1 MGIYSISVR
10 AAIVA
15 TAGVIIIEGTPVGRS
30 LVSALGPVLAATLG
44 PTLGQTLSSNRDSD
58 RLLLDPASPFQNTD
72 LTASEAP
79 LTPEIQEQGARN
91 LIPAQPLQATE
102 EFKYTIKKG
111 SNLASLWQELKGAP
125 RAVSSFIKAFTSKNS
140 KLRAGEVV
148 SVTRKGSEVI
158 ELRREL
164 GAGATLVI
172 SGGADEGY
180 VPRIEQAL
188 VHSTDRKVSGT
199 IFSSLVDAA
208 RGIDMPYSV
217 VDDFVDLFSNRVDFR
232 KDLQPGDTFT
242 VWFEESRLDDGRVL
256 STGSI
261 KAASI
266 SLQGKM
272 YAVVRDRTS
281 DGTVR
286 YFDEKGEMPTKS
298 FLRYPVQFTRISS
311 VFTHARFH
319 PVLKI
324 SRPHNGI
331 DFAAPVGTPVRTVG
345 DGVVLFAGWNT
356 SGGNMIKIAHDS
368 RYTTEYMHLSK
379 IAPTLKKGA
388 RVTRG
393 SIIGALGNTGLSS
406 GPHLHF
412 GLFDKGSYVDP
423 MKAKIIQSAPDMK
436 APKSVYALIAEMKR
450 THQSIALASNITA
463 TSSSSKK
470 KA

>member
-1 MGIYSISVR
+1 M
-10 AAIVA
+10 AM
-15 TAGVIIIEGTPVGRS
+15 AGVVIIEGTPVGRS
-30 LVSALGPVLAATLG
+30 LVSSLA
-44 PTLGQTLSSNRDSD
+44 PIRDSE

-79 LTPEIQEQGARN
+79 LTREVQERGALN
-91 LIPAQPLQATE
+91 LIPTRPLQAIE
-102 EFKYTIKKG
+102 EFKHTIKKG
-111 SNLASLWQELKGAP
+111 ANLASLWQELKGAP
-125 RAVSSFIKAFTSKNS
+125 HAFSSFIKAFSSRNS

-158 ELRREL
+158 EVRREL
-164 GAGATLVI
+164 GDGATLVI

-208 RGIDMPYSV
+208 RGIDMPYAV

-242 VWFEESRLDDGRVL
+242 VWFEEKRLPDGRVL

-266 SLQGKM
+266 SLQGTM
-272 YAVVRDRTS
+272 YAVVRDRAS
-281 DGTVR
+281 DGTAR
-286 YFDEKGEMPTKS
+286 YFDEKGQMPTKS

-311 VFTHARFH
+311 VFTNARFH

-345 DGVVLFAGWNT
+345 DGVVVFAGWNK

-368 RYTTEYMHLSK
+368 RYSTEYMHLSK
-379 IAPTLKKGA
+379 IAPNI
-388 RVTRG
+388 TRG
-393 SIIGALGNTGLSS
+393 SRVSRGSVIGALGSTGLSS

-412 GLFDKGSYVDP
+412 GLFDKGAYVDP
-423 MKAKIIQSAPDMK
+423 MKAKIIQSAPDTRAAPDMK

-450 THQSIALASNITA
+450 THQSIAMASNSITS
-463 TSSSSKK
+463 TSTGSAKK

>member
-1 MGIYSISVR
+1 MGVYSITVR
-10 AAIVA
+10 AVVVALAGTIVVK
-15 TAGVIIIEGTPVGRS
+15 TTPVGQQLARGLFS
-30 LVSALGPVLAATLG
+30 LP
-44 PTLGQTLSSNRDSD
+44 DSEE
-58 RLLLDPASPFQNTD
+58 LLLDPASPFQSTA
-72 LTASEAP
+72 LTSAAGP
-79 LTPEIQEQGARN
+79 LTPSN
-91 LIPAQPLQATE
+91 LDHTTLVGNDAINQVTASQQPSVE
-102 EFKYTIKKG
+102 EFKHTVKKG
-111 SNLASLWQELKGAP
+111 STISSLWRELKGAP
-125 RAVSSFIKAFTSKNS
+125 SAVHSFIKAFSSKHP

-148 SVTRKGSEVI
+148 SVTRKGDEVV

-164 GAGATLVI
+164 GDGATLVI

-180 VPRIEQAL
+180 APRIEQAL
-188 VHSTDRKVSGT
+188 VHSQDRKLAGT

-242 VWFEESRLDDGRVL
+242 VWFEEKRLDDGRVL
-256 STGSI
+256 STGEI

-266 SLQGKM
+266 SLQGTM
-272 YAVVRDRTS
+272 YAVVRDIAA

-286 YFDEKGEMPTKS
+286 YFDERGEMPTKS

-319 PVLKI
+319 PVLKV
-324 SRPHNGI
+324 SRPHNGV
-331 DFAAPVGTPVRTVG
+331 DFSAPVGTPVRTVG
-345 DGVVLFAGWNT
+345 DGVVLFAGWNK

-379 IAPTLKKGA
+379 ISASVKKGS
-388 RVTRG
+388 RVSRG
-393 SIIGALGNTGLSS
+393 SVIGALGNTGLSS

-412 GLFDKGSYVDP
+412 GLFDRGNYVDP
-423 MKAKIIQSAPDMK
+423 MKAKIIQAAPDIK
-436 APKSVYALIAEMKR
+436 APKSVFALIADMKR
-450 THQSIALASNITA
+450 THRSIAVASAGST
-463 TSSSSKK
+463 KK